1 MLVAIFARA
10 DVPRALRSRTS
21 VASAGMTALRQ
32 SPLHLRH
39 VSLGAKLADFGGW
52 EMPIDYSGSGLG
64 VVKEHTAVREGVG
77 IFDVTHLGKVSVTGA
92 GAAAHVDACL
102 SNALGRIS
110 PGVAQYTLCCDDESG
125 GVVDDLIVYLR
136 SETDLLLVP
145 NAANAGEVARRLAA
159 TAPEGVAVHDQHETY
174 GVLAVQGPRCEE
186 LLAKVGLPT
195 GHAYM
200 SFTDTNWEGSPVVVC
215 RSGYTGELGYEL
227 LPRWDAAAALWDAL
241 SAAGESMGA
250 VPCGLGA
257 RDTLRTEMGY
267 PLHGQDISLDVTPLE
282 ARIGWAVGWSKSTFW
297 GRDVL
302 LAEKAAG
309 PSRRLVGL
317 EALDRAIPR
326 PHMAVAREAGGPAVG
341 EVTSGTFS
349 PTRKLGI
356 GLALVAVEVADG
368 DELVVDVRGRPGRFR
383 VVRPPF
389 VESHVR

>member
-1 MLVAIFARA
+1 M
-10 DVPRALRSRTS
+10 PRALRLWAS
-21 VASAGMTALRQ
+21 VASAGMTDLRR
-32 SPLHLRH
+32 SPLHQRH

-52 EMPIDYSGSGLG
+52 EMPIDYSNGGLG

-77 IFDVTHLGKVSVTGA
+77 LFDVTHLGKVSVTGP

-102 SNALGRIS
+102 TNALGRIS
-110 PGVAQYTLCCDDESG
+110 PGVAQYTLCCDDATG

-136 SETDLLLVP
+136 SDSDLLLVP
-145 NAANAGEVARRLAA
+145 NAANAATVALRLAA
-159 TAPEGVAVHDQHETY
+159 AAPPGVTVADQHDTY

-186 LLAKVGLPT
+186 LLAQVGLPT
-195 GHAYM
+195 GLAYM

-227 LPRWDAAAALWDAL
+227 LPRWAAAADLWDAL
-241 SAAGESMGA
+241 SAAGGSVGA

-267 PLHGQDISLDVTPLE
+267 PLHGQDISLAVTPLE
-282 ARIGWAVGWSKSTFW
+282 ARIGWAVGWSKPAFW
-297 GRDVL
+297 GRDML
-302 LAEKAAG
+302 LAGKAAG
-309 PSRRLVGL
+309 PTRRLVGL
-317 EALDRAIPR
+317 EALDRSIPR
-326 PHMAVAREAGGPAVG
+326 PHMVVAREAGGAAAG

-356 GLALVAVEVADG
+356 GLALVDVDVADG
-368 DELVVDVRGRPGRFR
+368 EELVVDVRGRPGRFR

-389 VESHVR
+389 VDSHVR